1 MKHLLTRGNLTGLML
16 VCIGMNLVGCATAP
30 PVQSNSYVVLLPNDD
45 GSVGKVQVTG
55 RKGVTTLDKALDS
68 ARIAS
73 AGSPGILATEG
84 QIKQDFGAAIAIR
97 PKPPASFMLYFLSGG
112 TKLTP
117 ESERDLA
124 RVIAEVESR
133 QVPDVSVVGH
143 TDTVGDGDQNDKLG
157 MDRATWVGGL
167 LKSAKLTQKN
177 VTIESHGKKNLL
189 IPTQNNTAEPRN
201 RRVEITVR

>member
-1 MKHLLTRGNLTGLML
+1 MKHLLTHGNLTGLML

-84 QIKQDFGAAIAIR
+84 QIKQDFGAAI
-97 PKPPASFMLYFLSGG
+97 
-112 TKLTP
+112 
-117 ESERDLA
+117 
-124 RVIAEVESR
+124 
-133 QVPDVSVVGH
+133 
-143 TDTVGDGDQNDKLG
+143 
-157 MDRATWVGGL
+157 GL
-167 LKSAKLTQKN
+167 CLN
-177 VTIESHGKKNLL
+177 
-189 IPTQNNTAEPRN
+189 
-201 RRVEITVR
+201 